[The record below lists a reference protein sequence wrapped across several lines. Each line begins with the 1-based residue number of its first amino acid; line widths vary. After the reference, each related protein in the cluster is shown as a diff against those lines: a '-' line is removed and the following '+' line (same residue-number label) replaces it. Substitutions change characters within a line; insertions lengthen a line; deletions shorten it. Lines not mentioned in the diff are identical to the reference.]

1 MVNFVYEVRNIND
14 PILGETPRF
23 ASDKEA
29 FDLAKEFEGAE
40 VYALCYDEDWNLVRE
55 DKITEDDMNLP
66 DGCDSC
72 SGDDSRNYDDEGN
85 FRLPE
90 TDDDL
95 DEELKEY
102 FFPKEFYDRFKWFRG
117 SKADCL
123 NFRNE
128 FLNDSDW
135 IEIVKEGNTENNE
148 VPEYTI
154 NFTKDH
160 LIKPELWDT
169 LEHETIGDELK
180 AARAK
185 DESIEQDLVN
195 DEAPVDECVK
205 EPEKKELVKE
215 SLPPFKTGAPLDFQQ
230 LEYDYANDD
239 VYYKDKKVIAFQE
252 PHELAVEFYNSYIN
266 EEGLTEQDLA
276 NYPMCENGILTKE
289 AWTKFIDTADP
300 NQYWLGWADLVRET
314 DLTETDLIYEG
325 GELPVDESV
334 NTLVQESKKIVES
347 REPVELD
354 VRQIKLDWANDDI
367 YYKGNKIIAVKVDP
381 KEWEE
386 ESDQYTTPDR
396 DKFPMCKNGY
406 LTKEE
411 WNTFIN
417 NAEDPYW
424 MSWPE
429 LINERK
435 YDFTEADLVY
445 EGEELPVNESC
456 GSCKECGSCETQED
470 DDTLFNENFT
480 PEENEEFEN
489 LSKTLGFKDF
499 KDVLDFS
506 KDHGSVFDR
515 ELLQSM
521 REEAEKLASTEVNY
535 KDLYNKN

>member
-29 FDLAKEFEGAE
+29 FDLAREFEGAE
-40 VYALCYDEDWNLVRE
+40 VYALCYDEDWNLESE

-185 DESIEQDLVN
+185 DETMDQDSVS
-195 DEAPVDECVK
+195 DEAPVDESVNTPK
-205 EPEKKELVKE
+205 KKELVKE

-252 PHELAVEFYNSYIN
+252 PHELAVEIYNDYIN
-266 EEGLTEQDLA
+266 EEGLTEQDLI

-289 AWTKFIDTADP
+289 AWTKFLDTADP
-300 NQYWLGWADLVRET
+300 TQYWLGWADLVREA

-325 GELPVDESV
+325 
-334 NTLVQESKKIVES
+334 
-347 REPVELD
+347 
-354 VRQIKLDWANDDI
+354 
-367 YYKGNKIIAVKVDP
+367 
-381 KEWEE
+381 
-386 ESDQYTTPDR
+386 
-396 DKFPMCKNGY
+396 
-406 LTKEE
+406 
-411 WNTFIN
+411 
-417 NAEDPYW
+417 EDP
-424 MSWPE
+424 S
-429 LINERK
+429 
-435 YDFTEADLVY
+435 
-445 EGEELPVNESC
+445 VNESC
-456 GSCKECGSCETQED
+456 ESCKECGNCETQED

-480 PEENEEFEN
+480 PEENEEFES

-521 REEAEKLASTEVNY
+521 REEAEKLASNAVNY
-535 KDLYNKN
+535 EDLYNKN

>member
-29 FDLAKEFEGAE
+29 FELAKEFDGAE
-40 VYALCYDEDWNLVRE
+40 VYALCYDEDWNLVSE
-55 DKITEDDMNLP
+55 DKITEADMELP

-72 SGDDSRNYDDEGN
+72 SGDNPANYDDEGN

-95 DEELKEY
+95 DEEFKEY

-128 FLNDSDW
+128 YLNDNDW
-135 IEIVKEGNTENNE
+135 VEIVKEGNTENNE

-185 DESIEQDLVN
+185 DETLVS
-195 DEAPVDECVK
+195 DEAAEEHPVDECVK
-205 EPEKKELVKE
+205 
-215 SLPPFKTGAPLDFQQ
+215 AP
-230 LEYDYANDD
+230 
-239 VYYKDKKVIAFQE
+239 
-252 PHELAVEFYNSYIN
+252 
-266 EEGLTEQDLA
+266 
-276 NYPMCENGILTKE
+276 
-289 AWTKFIDTADP
+289 
-300 NQYWLGWADLVRET
+300 
-314 DLTETDLIYEG
+314 
-325 GELPVDESV
+325 
-334 NTLVQESKKIVES
+334 VQESKKIVES
-347 REPVELD
+347 REPVALD
-354 VRQIKLDWANDDI
+354 VKQLEFDWMNDDA
-367 YYKGNKIIAVKVDP
+367 YYKGNKIIAYKVDP
-381 KEWEE
+381 KEVEAE
-386 ESDQYTTPDR
+386 RDQYSAENNDYN
-396 DKFPMCKNGY
+396 DDLAMFPMCENGY
-406 LTKEE
+406 RTKAE
-411 WNTFIN
+411 WTEFIE

-424 MSWPE
+424 MSWAN
-429 LINERK
+429 LIDEYR
-435 YDFTEADLVY
+435 YSLTEADLVY

-456 GSCKECGSCETQED
+456 ESCKECGSCETQED

-480 PEENEEFEN
+480 PEEDEEFKN

-521 REEAEKLASTEVNY
+521 REEAEKLASNSVDFETQFN
-535 KDLYNKN
+535 NKN